1 MKCPFCG
8 SLDDKVLESRQN
20 TSGTTI
26 RRRRECLKCGYRF
39 TSYEKLEEIVLQV
52 IKRDGSRQDFDRKKL
67 QRGLQRA
74 VEKRPIS
81 QMVLEQELANL
92 EDEIALFCRST
103 HEIHSEVI
111 GEKVMNRLFDLDK
124 VAYVRFASV
133 YGHFEEVDEFIRVIE
148 SLSIKKIERKVQL

>member
-8 SLDDKVLESRQN
+8 SLEDKVLESRQN

-52 IKRDGSRQDFDRKKL
+52 IKRNGNRENFDRKKL
-67 QRGLQRA
+67 ERGLQRA
-74 VEKRPIS
+74 IEKRPIS
-81 QMVLEQELANL
+81 QMVLEQHMATL
-92 EDEIALFCRST
+92 EDDIALHCKTT
-103 HEIHSEVI
+103 HEIHSAVI
-111 GEKVMNRLFDLDK
+111 GDMVMNRLFDLDK

-133 YGHFEEVDEFIRVIE
+133 YGNFEEVDEFIQVIE
-148 SLSIKKIERKVQL
+148 SLSRNKE